1 MIVISV
7 TVVIITTIICGT
19 VISSK
24 YFKHKTDISNNE
36 SNINVVQIRQDLCT
50 IHELAEE
57 FVGRYNCYNEAPED
71 IRYKYSIS
79 HGEVEQILNR
89 IYNICT
95 QYIDDKDI
103 DDEKCN

>member
-7 TVVIITTIICGT
+7 TAVIITTIICGT
-19 VISSK
+19 IISSK

-50 IHELAEE
+50 VYDLAEE
-57 FVGRYNCYNEAPED
+57 FVDRYNCYNAAPD
-71 IRYKYSIS
+71 DVKYKFAVS
-79 HGEVEQILNR
+79 HCEVEQILNR
-89 IYNICT
+89 IYNICSE
-95 QYIDDKDI
+95 YI